1 MFRQQDRSAWHLK
14 TNKSEKQRNKTM
26 SEAARI
32 ETTESSFCIDATYS
46 PEDNKLRL
54 YSLHRFD
61 DEIYDSVAIS

>member
-1 MFRQQDRSAWHLK
+1 
-14 TNKSEKQRNKTM
+14 M